1 MIGSLVLT
9 VMAFVS
15 ASSSAAASDLRTVDT
30 AELHSMIVDNAYR
43 LEGGREKHFT
53 VIDARTKEEYDEY
66 HIFSA
71 ISIPQGLFEGST
83 KFLPKDKGELLIV
96 YGNDARDETCRKWAA
111 KASSAGYTNVA
122 IYSEGIRLWK
132 EKKMPIAPL
141 SSSL

>member
-9 VMAFVS
+9 VMIFVS
-15 ASSSAAASDLRTVDT
+15 TSSAVAAFDFKTVDT

-53 VIDARTKEEYDEY
+53 VIDARTKEEYDDY

-71 ISIPQGLFEGST
+71 ISVPAGRFEGSA
-83 KFLPKDKGELLIV
+83 KLLPKDKSELLIV

-122 IYSEGIRLWK
+122 VYSEGIQLWK

-141 SSSL
+141 RSRL